1 MATCTEHI
9 NPDLF
14 DRLPDS
20 EWDDI
25 DLDGVM
31 RLLDANESPVKKN
44 DLYQIQMR
52 MVEEEEEKRGMKRK
66 IGELQDQVNFMIKVL
81 KQNTSVVDTNTARSL
96 FAEFEDKDKNS
107 CEMNMLRAILETAA
121 EEDNS
126 GVNADQ
132 NPPNAPEDLD
142 SDQPLLG
149 LGSLEDAPEDLDS
162 DQPLLGSLED
172 DHPGPVESAEE
183 SGTVSWGEFQSL
195 LVDDSEKD
203 PTPCQGSLTRVNP
216 EEGPTVCQRGQKTCV
231 MCSAVCKPNRPL
243 RLENFPKHPEFP
255 RDVKKYDLCNSCGL
269 RMPFRKNCN
278 MKFMTQEQFDAC
290 KDIMELTELVRQIKT
305 EGSGFGV

>member
-1 MATCTEHI
+1 MASCTEHI

-14 DRLPDS
+14 DQLPDFES
-20 EWDDI
+20 DDL

-31 RLLDANESPVKKN
+31 RFLDANESPVKKN

-132 NPPNAPEDLD
+132 NPPEDLD
-142 SDQPLLG
+142 PDQPL

-195 LVDDSEKD
+195 LLVDDSEED
-203 PTPCQGSLTRVNP
+203 PTPCQRSLTQVNP
-216 EEGPTVCQRGQKTCV
+216 EEGRTVCQRGQKTCV
-231 MCSAVCKPNRPL
+231 MCSAVCKTNRPL
-243 RLENFPKHPEFP
+243 LEKNFPKHPKFP
-255 RDVKKYDLCNSCGL
+255 RDVKRYDLCNTCGL

-278 MKFMTQEQFDAC
+278 MKVMTQEQFDAC
-290 KDIMELTELVRQIKT
+290 KDIVELTELVRKIKT
-305 EGSGFGV
+305 EGLGFGV